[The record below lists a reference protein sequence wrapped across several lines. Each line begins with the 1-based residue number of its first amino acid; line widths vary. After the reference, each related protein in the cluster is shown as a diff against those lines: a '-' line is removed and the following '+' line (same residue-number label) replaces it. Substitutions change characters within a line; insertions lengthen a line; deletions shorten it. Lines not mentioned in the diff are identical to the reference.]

1 MKKALIT
8 GVTGQDGSY
17 LAELL
22 LEKGY
27 EVYGMIR
34 RASTS
39 NTSRID
45 HINDKNFS
53 ILYGDLADQAS
64 LTGLVGA
71 VKPDEIYNLAA
82 QSHVGVSFKVPEY
95 TADVTGVGPLRLLEA
110 VRLNGLCGHT
120 RFYQAST
127 SELFGK
133 VQEVPQS
140 ETTPFYPRSP
150 YGVAKLHAHWSVINY
165 REAHNMY
172 ACSGILFNHE
182 TLSYGTPI
190 IIKKDEELD
199 ILPIG
204 DVARFH
210 TGVLFNMEKDYQEG
224 KPISDIKIWDQS
236 GWVDISWVSGYPHKG
251 DKKPR
256 IVNAR
261 NSVYMATGSH
271 PCIMED
277 NSEKNTENLKVGDK
291 VKNIS
296 YPPVTKAKDVSLE
309 EAEWLGML
317 VGDGNLKG
325 NAPIFT
331 NKDPKIKKKFADLW
345 VAFTGGEYKY
355 RDSFSAFNNE
365 PVGQVSCYGK
375 SDLEYDI
382 YTSDISPFG
391 HKNKKVP
398 MKILN
403 GSLDVM
409 EAFLVGYNSCDGL
422 KSNKCTYRFK
432 NFKTNSPTLA
442 SGLLFLVSKVTGQKY
457 NITVEDSLKWGKRQQ
472 YYSINLLSD
481 QETSLEKYNEVK
493 GLLDKNIFI
502 RKIHRDTG
510 ISRKFIQKV
519 KSGYIPTNEHVLKK
533 CSNEIKKIIDIPD
546 YSGWFFDLETSSG
559 TFHAGIGQGVVHNSP
574 RRGENF
580 VTRKITKA
588 LCNVAKGD
596 LAYLHIGNMD
606 AKRDWGHARDY
617 VRGMY
622 LMLQQD
628 SPEDYVLATGEQHS
642 VREFIELAALELGIE
657 IGWTGKGLSEEG
669 YVKRLFD
676 TKYGDPPLVED
687 EVIVVVNEEFY
698 RPTEVDTL
706 LGDPSKAKKEL
717 SWYPQVSFKSL
728 VSEMV
733 EADYD

>member
-110 VRLNGLCGHT
+110 VRLNGLCEHT

-182 TLSYGTPI
+182 
-190 IIKKDEELD
+190 
-199 ILPIG
+199 
-204 DVARFH
+204 
-210 TGVLFNMEKDYQEG
+210 
-224 KPISDIKIWDQS
+224 
-236 GWVDISWVSGYPHKG
+236 
-251 DKKPR
+251 
-256 IVNAR
+256 
-261 NSVYMATGSH
+261 
-271 PCIMED
+271 
-277 NSEKNTENLKVGDK
+277 
-291 VKNIS
+291 
-296 YPPVTKAKDVSLE
+296 
-309 EAEWLGML
+309 
-317 VGDGNLKG
+317 
-325 NAPIFT
+325 
-331 NKDPKIKKKFADLW
+331 
-345 VAFTGGEYKY
+345 
-355 RDSFSAFNNE
+355 
-365 PVGQVSCYGK
+365 
-375 SDLEYDI
+375 
-382 YTSDISPFG
+382 
-391 HKNKKVP
+391 
-398 MKILN
+398 
-403 GSLDVM
+403 
-409 EAFLVGYNSCDGL
+409 
-422 KSNKCTYRFK
+422 
-432 NFKTNSPTLA
+432 
-442 SGLLFLVSKVTGQKY
+442 
-457 NITVEDSLKWGKRQQ
+457 
-472 YYSINLLSD
+472 
-481 QETSLEKYNEVK
+481 
-493 GLLDKNIFI
+493 
-502 RKIHRDTG
+502 
-510 ISRKFIQKV
+510 
-519 KSGYIPTNEHVLKK
+519 
-533 CSNEIKKIIDIPD
+533 
-546 YSGWFFDLETSSG
+546 
-559 TFHAGIGQGVVHNSP
+559 SP

-580 VTRKITKA
+580 VTRKITKS

-596 LAYLHIGNMD
+596 QAYLHIGNMD

-657 IGWTGKGLSEEG
+657 IGWTGKGLNEEG
-669 YVKRLFD
+669 YVKRLFK
-676 TKYGDPPLVED
+676 TKYEAPPLVED
-687 EVIVVVNEEFY
+687 EVIVVVNKEFY
-698 RPTEVDTL
+698 RPAEVDTL
-706 LGDPSKAKKEL
+706 LG
-717 SWYPQVSFKSL
+717 
-728 VSEMV
+728 
-733 EADYD
+733 